1 MNCDKKFFSKV
12 GINYL
17 IFGVTTIIIQIII
30 INVLGLVNI
39 NLLNDFNSLTLISAI
54 CNYVLP
60 FPILVYLMKKLESE
74 NLEKHSL
81 NLKTFITYVAVTF
94 TLMWIGNII
103 GLVITA
109 LISITTPVDITN
121 PVEKLLNSTNIWINL
136 FLISII
142 GPIFEEFFFR
152 KLLIDRTI
160 KYGAKLS
167 IILSALMFGL
177 FHGNLNQFFYT
188 FLIGGFFAYVYVKT
202 GKLIYPILLHILVNL
217 MGSVVS
223 IFVVGSAENLALG
236 TVTFADLTIVLVYL
250 SIILASFL
258 TGIMTLYKCKN
269 VKLDNIKT
277 KIKLTQPFKTVI
289 LNYGMILFIGFCI
302 SEMIYQILA

>member
-39 NLLNDFNSLTLISAI
+39 NLLNDFNSLTLISTI

-188 FLIGGFFAYVYVKT
+188 FLIGGFFAYVYIKT

>member
-1 MNCDKKFFSKV
+1 
-12 GINYL
+12 
-17 IFGVTTIIIQIII
+17 
-30 INVLGLVNI
+30 
-39 NLLNDFNSLTLISAI
+39 
-54 CNYVLP
+54 
-60 FPILVYLMKKLESE
+60 MKKLESE

-188 FLIGGFFAYVYVKT
+188 FLIGGFFAYVYIKT